1 MVKESMILGK
11 VADNIYEIVKGLRAK
26 LSIDTLKAVLNIS
39 GNKEQKLKISSVKKK
54 KKDTNGR
61 TAIF

>member
-11 VADNIYEIVKGLRAK
+11 VADNIYEIVKCLRAK

>member
-1 MVKESMILGK
+1 MILGK

-54 KKDTNGR
+54 KKDTNER

>member
-39 GNKEQKLKISSVKKK
+39 GNNEQKLKISSVKKK

>member
-1 MVKESMILGK
+1 LVKESVILGK

-39 GNKEQKLKISSVKKK
+39 GNKEQKLKISSVKK
-54 KKDTNGR
+54 DTNGR

>member
-1 MVKESMILGK
+1 MVKESVILGK

>member
-1 MVKESMILGK
+1 LVKESVILGK

>member
-1 MVKESMILGK
+1 MILGK

>member
-1 MVKESMILGK
+1 MILGK
-11 VADNIYEIVKGLRAK
+11 VADNIDEIVNGLRAK